1 MNGVDRVKAI
11 CKERKIPISKLER
24 DLGYANGYIGQLR
37 KGVFPSDRLMEI
49 ANYLSVSHTFI
60 LTGEETEKAPAESG
74 KRSVSDDD
82 IKFALFGGGGEIT
95 DAMYEE
101 VRNFAAY
108 VKQREAGKKKE

>member
-49 ANYLSVSHTFI
+49 AEYLSVSHTYI
-60 LTGEETEKAPAESG
+60 LTGEQTEKAPTDNGERDILDDVDVAFYGDFKELNEEQKETVRDMVRLMRQRKE
-74 KRSVSDDD
+74 KRS
-82 IKFALFGGGGEIT
+82 
-95 DAMYEE
+95 
-101 VRNFAAY
+101 
-108 VKQREAGKKKE
+108 Q

>member
-49 ANYLSVSHTFI
+49 AEYLSVSHTYI
-60 LTGEETEKAPAESG
+60 LTGEQTDKAPTENG
-74 KRSVSDDD
+74 ERDILDDVD
-82 IKFALFGGGGEIT
+82 VAFYGDFKELNEDEKET
-95 DAMYEE
+95 
-101 VRNFAAY
+101 VRDM
-108 VKQREAGKKKE
+108 VRLMRQRKEKWSR